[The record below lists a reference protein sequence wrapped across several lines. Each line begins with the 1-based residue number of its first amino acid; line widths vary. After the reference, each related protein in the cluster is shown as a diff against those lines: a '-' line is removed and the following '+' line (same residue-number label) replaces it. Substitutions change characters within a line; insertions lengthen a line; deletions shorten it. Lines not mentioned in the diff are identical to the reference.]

1 MKAQNI
7 ASLVLST
14 DRFSGNADEF
24 GELAAENI
32 SRPDRISTARLT
44 PLSRAYCIT

>member
-1 MKAQNI
+1 MKAQNL

-24 GELAAENI
+24 GELGRGEHLA
-32 SRPDRISTARLT
+32 SG
-44 PLSRAYCIT
+44 